1 MKRFLFTLMLVAAA
15 VAAVFGQGY
24 RIGDKAIDFSL
35 KNVDGKMVSM
45 ADYSDAKGFVVIF
58 SCNHCPYVMAYED
71 RMIEIHNLY
80 ASKGFPVIAIN
91 SNDPSAQPQDS
102 YENMIERARDKKFP
116 FAYLFDEGQKIYP
129 IYGAM
134 RTPHVFLLNKQND
147 DLIVEYIGAID
158 DNYKDASAV
167 KEPFLKNAIEALLA
181 GNKPPVSDTK
191 AIGCTIKVK

>member
-1 MKRFLFTLMLVAAA
+1 
-15 VAAVFGQGY
+15 
-24 RIGDKAIDFSL
+24 
-35 KNVDGKMVSM
+35 
-45 ADYSDAKGFVVIF
+45 
-58 SCNHCPYVMAYED
+58 
-71 RMIEIHNLY
+71 
-80 ASKGFPVIAIN
+80 VIAIN

-181 GNKPPVSDTK
+181 GNKPPVSETK

>member
-1 MKRFLFTLMLVAAA
+1 
-15 VAAVFGQGY
+15 
-24 RIGDKAIDFSL
+24 
-35 KNVDGKMVSM
+35 
-45 ADYSDAKGFVVIF
+45 
-58 SCNHCPYVMAYED
+58 MAYED

-181 GNKPPVSDTK
+181 GNKPPVSETK

>member
-1 MKRFLFTLMLVAAA
+1 MKTLLITLTIALASLSA
-15 VAAVFGQGY
+15 LAQGVKV
-24 RIGDKAIDFSL
+24 GDKAPDFNL

-181 GNKPPVSDTK
+181 GNKPPVSETK